1 MRPFV
6 SGPIVKKV
14 FKWVGFVVA
23 GLAVLFCVGVA
34 YVYFASEHALTRKYE
49 TVVENIAP
57 LSLDEAARGIEVAEG
72 KRLAQIVG
80 CMHCHGPGLTGDVPL
95 DLPNVA
101 RFVAPNVTEIAPHYS
116 DEQLATLIRRGIRVD
131 GSATVFMPSDML
143 VHLSDADLAR
153 IIAYVRT
160 VPPAGG
166 IVGKTEVRPIGRMIV
181 AMGDFKTGPESAAGL
196 ESADIAVDPADP
208 LSRGRYLV
216 MSACSE
222 CHGQDL
228 AGREVAHSPPL
239 SIAKTYS
246 EADFAKLMREGVALG
261 GRTTELMSPTA
272 VARFSA
278 LTADEVSAMYAFLQS
293 RS

>member
-1 MRPFV
+1 M
-6 SGPIVKKV
+6 KK
-14 FKWVGFVVA
+14 FFRWVGFVAA
-23 GLAVLFCVGVA
+23 GLAALFCVAAA
-34 YVYFASEHALTRKYE
+34 YVYFASERALTREYAS
-49 TVVENIAP
+49 VAENIAP
-57 LSLDEAARGIEVAEG
+57 LSLDAAARGIEIAEG

-80 CMHCHGPGLTGDVPL
+80 CMHCHGPALTGDVPL
-95 DLPNVA
+95 DIPNVA
-101 RFVAPNVTEIAPHYS
+101 RFVAPNVTEVAPHYS
-116 DEQLATLIRRGIRVD
+116 DAQLATLIRRGIRAD

-160 VPPAGG
+160 VPSAGG
-166 IVGKTEVRPIGRMIV
+166 IVGKTEIRPIGRMIV
-181 AMGDFKTGPESAAGL
+181 ALGDFKTGPESAAGL
-196 ESADIAVDPADP
+196 ASADIAVDPADP
-208 LSRGRYLV
+208 VSLGRYLV
-216 MSACSE
+216 MNACSE

-239 SIAKTYS
+239 SVAKSYS

-278 LTADEVSAMYAFLQS
+278 LTADEVSAMYAFLQT